1 MEQTYCVFLF
11 RRGRKEADVSVKR
24 FEEGDAVE
32 AHILSPELLPLSL
45 TSSPAVKHLPTLTS
59 SEMDK
64 KAQEEVQQQS
74 LLCLSF

>member
-45 TSSPAVKHLPTLTS
+45 TSSPAVKHLLTLTT

-64 KAQEEVQQQS
+64 EAQEEFPRQS
-74 LLCLSF
+74 SLCLLF